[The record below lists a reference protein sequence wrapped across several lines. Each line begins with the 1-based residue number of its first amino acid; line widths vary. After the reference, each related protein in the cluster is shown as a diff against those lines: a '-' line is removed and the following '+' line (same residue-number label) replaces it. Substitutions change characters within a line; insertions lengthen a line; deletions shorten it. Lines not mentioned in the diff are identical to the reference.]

1 MKISLA
7 NESWASVSW
16 IVVHGMF
23 SIAEMIAIQ
32 VGITSYQHNRSLL
45 FAFILPLIGMA
56 VRRYSRITS
65 PGIPPDIQADISNQ
79 IAGLVTSSYLLF
91 VMAVVVLGFAKNPG
105 R

>member
-1 MKISLA
+1 
-7 NESWASVSW
+7 
-16 IVVHGMF
+16 
-23 SIAEMIAIQ
+23 MIAIQ

-45 FAFILPLIGMA
+45 FAFILPLIGMMPWVGGFTA